1 MFHFKLNA
9 IMAKPSILLVSLLCL
24 LGGCANSDD
33 EISEARSKRQ
43 VKAHPA
49 LGNVELYTHK
59 LANELF
65 AQSSPSRQSRYAVV
79 GFVPLAE
86 QVYNG
91 ESHHPL
97 QLLGHQLKEGITTEA
112 AKRGYITQE
121 FLLSDDIRVTA
132 DSDSILTR
140 NVEALS
146 DIRRVDFFITG
157 TVLNQELG
165 AIVNARIIHA
175 QTKEVVAAATTFFP
189 AELFWQTE
197 SVTSRN
203 GRLVRT
209 QSLTTD
215 IN

>member
-1 MFHFKLNA
+1 
-9 IMAKPSILLVSLLCL
+9 MAKLSIILVCLLSLLL
-24 LGGCANSDD
+24 GCANRD
-33 EISEARSKRQ
+33 EENSASQRVKRL
-43 VKAHPA
+43 VAPHPA
-49 LGNVELYTHK
+49 LGNVELYTNK

-65 AQSSPSRQSRYAVV
+65 AQTSPTRQSRYAVV
-79 GFVPLAE
+79 GFVPLPD

-91 ESHHPL
+91 ASHHPL
-97 QLLGHQLKEGITTEA
+97 QLLGHQLKEGLTTEA

-140 NVEALS
+140 NVDALR

-189 AELFWQTE
+189 AELFWQSQ

-203 GRLVRT
+203 GRMIRT
-209 QSLTTD
+209 ERLTTD